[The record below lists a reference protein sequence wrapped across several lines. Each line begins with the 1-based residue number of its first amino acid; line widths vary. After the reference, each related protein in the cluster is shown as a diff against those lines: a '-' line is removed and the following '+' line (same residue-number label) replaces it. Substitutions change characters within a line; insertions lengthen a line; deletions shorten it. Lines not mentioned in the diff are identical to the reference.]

1 MAELKKCPFC
11 GGEMEILNVSES
23 PLYVHDYIFGCKN
36 HCIHSVRSFMTEDE
50 AIKACN
56 KRADDKEI
64 GNKAIDEFTR
74 RLLMHLGSW
83 QDQNISDDD
92 TSDAYIVHAT
102 LETVMDVVKGFAKQ
116 MKEGV

>member
-23 PLYVHDYIFGCKN
+23 PLYVHDYIFDCKN

-56 KRADDKEI
+56 KRATEEEI
-64 GNKAIDEFTR
+64 RAKAIDEFAER
-74 RLLMHLGSW
+74 MKYEYGS
-83 QDQNISDDD
+83 DEI
-92 TSDAYIVHAT
+92 H
-102 LETVMDVVKGFAKQ
+102 ETIDEIAEQ
-116 MKEGV
+116 MKGGAEC